1 VSKRDDPYILTS
13 RLIDTLQGSRN
24 RRMKDSVF
32 ALFTPTKI
40 ENAGA
45 RLPLAKMHST
55 VSP

>member
-1 VSKRDDPYILTS
+1 MSKRDDPYILTS

-32 ALFTPTKI
+32 ALFTPTEI